1 MFLRSSNTSG
11 FLAELDFSEME
22 RDYPKVCFEEYV
34 SCLKLARN
42 GDLSGR
48 MELLK
53 QLSSAL
59 DIPCE

>member
-1 MFLRSSNTSG
+1 MLFRSLDNSNFLG
-11 FLAELDFSEME
+11 ELDFSEME
-22 RDYPKVCFEEYV
+22 RGYPKECFEEYV

-48 MELLK
+48 MEFLR

-59 DIPCE
+59 DIPFE